1 MLGKLCFINWI
12 FNMLI
17 APPPSL
23 AISEQPCCV
32 SEAQSLPQLASS
44 TTPVGASK
52 APATAAAYVARA
64 ATTRHPQQ
72 SVSELLTA
80 PLAQHS
86 EKALEQYL
94 NRWGRVQVRLGINPR
109 RFSLDTSQITALF
122 PLWRQPALPEQRL
135 LFTQFGLHHQRHHK
149 TTVNLGIGQ
158 RHIFSEAWLLGYN
171 LFYDL
176 LLPQHHQRLGLGAE
190 ARRDYLSLSV
200 NGYYPTSQWKN
211 QQESEPCLARPARG
225 VDMIVDA
232 YLPQHP
238 QLGIKVNAEH
248 YFDDQVGALTSNAK
262 QRVSSVTLGLHYTPV
277 PLFKLSYDYTLGQ
290 RAANRCRQ
298 QVALAVDYQL
308 GVPLAQQLESHRVA
322 SQSSLIG
329 SLLEPVQRNN
339 QILLA
344 YKEKAG
350 RLQLSPEDELYNI
363 GAAINIPLTARGN
376 LTPHTLAFAGS
387 LAAVTQANSN
397 NTSVTVTPNVVGWQT
412 LRVTATD
419 QQGKVVDS
427 NEITIYVLNA
437 GHRLPII
444 RQAYKDIL
452 TNGSWDNKGGDL
464 APWLIVQTPSW
475 PADTSLGLYFPG
487 RLTAPQ
493 VIVTPEYDGLLK
505 ARVINL
511 FENPGHHQLLLNGT
525 AVDAPE
531 LSGGGNCFYDCIV
544 EGLRRQGR
552 STTVLD
558 LRRMTAQALLDH
570 YNHPVIQATL
580 D

>member
-1 MLGKLCFINWI
+1 
-12 FNMLI
+12 MLI

-32 SEAQSLPQLASS
+32 SETQSLPQLASS

-52 APATAAAYVARA
+52 VPATAAAYVARA

-80 PLAQHS
+80 PLAQHT
-86 EKALEQYL
+86 EKVLEQYL
-94 NRWGRVQVRLGINPR
+94 NRWGRVQVKLGMNPR

-122 PLWRQPALPEQRL
+122 PLWRQQALPEQRL

-248 YFDDQVGALTSNAK
+248 YFDDQVGAFTPNAK

-290 RAANRCRQ
+290 RAADRCRQ

-308 GVPLAQQLESHRVA
+308 GIPLAQQLESHRVA
-322 SQSSLIG
+322 SQRSLIG

-344 YKEKAG
+344 YKEKVGTAG
-350 RLQLSPEDELYNI
+350 RLQLSPEYELYNI
-363 GAAINIPLTARGN
+363 GDVITIPLTAWGN

-387 LAAVTQANSN
+387 LAAVTQANPN
-397 NTSVTVTPNVVGWQT
+397 NTSLTVTLPHAVGRQT

-419 QQGKVVDS
+419 QQGNVVHS
-427 NEITIYVLNA
+427 NEMTIHVLDA
-437 GHRLPII
+437 GDHLPVI
-444 RQAYKDIL
+444 RKAFKDIR
-452 TNGSWDNKGGDL
+452 TVGSWDNVGGTL
-464 APWLIVQTPSW
+464 THRLIVQIPIWPANTSLAMHLDPRNLNYPVNFSTPS
-475 PADTSLGLYFPG
+475 AIIDDYAA
-487 RLTAPQ
+487 APEANTID
-493 VIVTPEYDGLLK
+493 IVTY
-505 ARVINL
+505 
-511 FENPGHHQLLLNGT
+511 PGHYKLLSNG
-525 AVDAPE
+525 VIIE
-531 LSGGGNCFYDCIV
+531 CGGGGDCFYHCIV
-544 EGLRRQGR
+544 EELKRQGVF
-552 STTVLD
+552 TTVLD
-558 LRRMTAQALLDH
+558 LRRMTAQAFLDH
-570 YNHPVIQATL
+570 YNNPGIERILIT

>member
-1 MLGKLCFINWI
+1 
-12 FNMLI
+12 MLI

-32 SEAQSLPQLASS
+32 SETQSLPQLASS

-52 APATAAAYVARA
+52 VPATAAAYVARA

-80 PLAQHS
+80 PLAQHT
-86 EKALEQYL
+86 EKVLEQYL
-94 NRWGRVQVRLGINPR
+94 NRWGRVQVKLGMNPR

-122 PLWRQPALPEQRL
+122 PLWRQQALPEQRL

-149 TTVNLGIGQ
+149 TTVNLGIGH

-200 NGYYPTSQWKN
+200 NGYYPTSQWKDKH
-211 QQESEPCLARPARG
+211 ESEPCLARPARG
-225 VDMIVDA
+225 VDMIVEA

-248 YFDDQVGALTSNAK
+248 YFDDQVGAFTPNAK

-290 RAANRCRQ
+290 RAADRCRQ

-322 SQSSLIG
+322 SQRSLIG

-350 RLQLSPEDELYNI
+350 TVGTAGRLQLSPEYELYNI
-363 GAAINIPLTARGN
+363 GAAITIPLTARGN

-387 LAAVTQANSN
+387 LAAVTQANPN
-397 NTSVTVTPNVVGWQT
+397 NTSVTVTPDVVGWQT

-419 QQGKVVDS
+419 QQGNVVDS
-427 NEITIYVLNA
+427 NEITIHVLDA
-437 GHRLPII
+437 GDHLPVI
-444 RQAYKDIL
+444 RKAYKNIL
-452 TNGSWDNKGGDL
+452 TPGVWNGREDDL
-464 APWLIVQTPSW
+464 VKVLLPQILIW
-475 PADTSLGLYFPG
+475 PANTDLLVSSNNIEHRFH
-487 RLTAPQ
+487 TAN
-493 VIVTPEYDGLLK
+493 IIIFGDGQPDAANTIDLLQ
-505 ARVINL
+505 L
-511 FENPGHHQLLLNGT
+511 PGHYQF
-525 AVDAPE
+525 
-531 LSGGGNCFYDCIV
+531 LSGGIGVECGGGGDCFYYSAA
-544 EGLRRQGR
+544 EGLKRRGIP
-552 STTVLD
+552 TTMLE
-558 LRRMTAQALLDH
+558 LRRMSAQALIAH
-570 YNHPVIQATL
+570 YNDEGVVETL
-580 D
+580 TS

>member
-1 MLGKLCFINWI
+1 
-12 FNMLI
+12 MLI

-32 SEAQSLPQLASS
+32 SETQSLPQLASS

-52 APATAAAYVARA
+52 VPATAAAYVARA

-80 PLAQHS
+80 PLAQHT
-86 EKALEQYL
+86 EKVLEQYL
-94 NRWGRVQVRLGINPR
+94 NRWGRVQVKLGMNPR

-122 PLWRQPALPEQRL
+122 PLWRQQALPEQRL

-248 YFDDQVGALTSNAK
+248 YFDDQVGAFTPNAK

-290 RAANRCRQ
+290 RAADRCRQ

-322 SQSSLIG
+322 SQRSLIG

-350 RLQLSPEDELYNI
+350 TVGTAGRLQLSPEYELYNI
-363 GAAINIPLTARGN
+363 GAAITIPLTARGN

-387 LAAVTQANSN
+387 LAAVTQANPN
-397 NTSVTVTPNVVGWQT
+397 NTSVTVTPDVVGWQT

-419 QQGKVVDS
+419 QQGNVVDS
-427 NEITIYVLNA
+427 NEITIHVLDA
-437 GHRLPII
+437 GDHLPVI
-444 RQAYKDIL
+444 RKAYKNIL
-452 TNGSWDNKGGDL
+452 TPGVWNGREDDL
-464 APWLIVQTPSW
+464 VKVLLPQILIW
-475 PADTSLGLYFPG
+475 PANTDLLVSSNNIEHRFH
-487 RLTAPQ
+487 TAN
-493 VIVTPEYDGLLK
+493 IIIFGDGQPDAANTIDLLQ
-505 ARVINL
+505 L
-511 FENPGHHQLLLNGT
+511 PGHYQF
-525 AVDAPE
+525 
-531 LSGGGNCFYDCIV
+531 LSGGIGVECGGGGDCFYYSAA
-544 EGLRRQGR
+544 EGLKRRGIP
-552 STTVLD
+552 TTMLE
-558 LRRMTAQALLDH
+558 LRRMSAQALLAH
-570 YNHPVIQATL
+570 YNDEGVVETL
-580 D
+580 TS

>member
-1 MLGKLCFINWI
+1 
-12 FNMLI
+12 MLI

-32 SEAQSLPQLASS
+32 SETQSLPQLASS

-52 APATAAAYVARA
+52 VPATAAAYVARA

-80 PLAQHS
+80 PLAQHT
-86 EKALEQYL
+86 EKVLEQYL
-94 NRWGRVQVRLGINPR
+94 NRWGRVQVKLGMNPR

-122 PLWRQPALPEQRL
+122 PLWRQQALPEQRL

-248 YFDDQVGALTSNAK
+248 YFDDQVGAFTPNAK

-290 RAANRCRQ
+290 RAADRCRQ

-322 SQSSLIG
+322 SQRSLIG

-350 RLQLSPEDELYNI
+350 TVGTAGRLQLSPEYELYNI
-363 GAAINIPLTARGN
+363 GAAITIPLTARGN

-387 LAAVTQANSN
+387 LAAVTQANPK
-397 NTSVTVTPNVVGWQT
+397 NTSVTVTPDVVGWQT

-419 QQGKVVDS
+419 QQGNVVDS

-437 GHRLPII
+437 GHLLPVI
-444 RQAYKDIL
+444 RKAYKNIL
-452 TNGSWDNKGGDL
+452 TPGVWNGREDDL
-464 APWLIVQTPSW
+464 VKVLLPQILIW
-475 PADTSLGLYFPG
+475 PANTDLLVSSNNIEHRFHTTNIIIFG
-487 RLTAPQ
+487 
-493 VIVTPEYDGLLK
+493 DGQPDAANTIDLLQ
-505 ARVINL
+505 L
-511 FENPGHHQLLLNGT
+511 PGHYQF
-525 AVDAPE
+525 
-531 LSGGGNCFYDCIV
+531 LSGGIGVECGGGGDCFYYSAA
-544 EGLRRQGR
+544 EGLKRRGIP
-552 STTVLD
+552 TTMLE
-558 LRRMTAQALLDH
+558 LRRMSAQALLAH
-570 YNHPVIQATL
+570 YNDEGVVETL
-580 D
+580 TS